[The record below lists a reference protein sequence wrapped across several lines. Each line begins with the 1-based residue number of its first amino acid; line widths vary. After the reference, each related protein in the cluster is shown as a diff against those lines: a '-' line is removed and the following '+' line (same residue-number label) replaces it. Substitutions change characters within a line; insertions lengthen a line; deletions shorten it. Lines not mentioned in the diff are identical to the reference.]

1 MFRHAYLGSLAA
13 LQVAITLH
21 AAPPLVAPLSRLAGY
36 AAVHGGAA
44 GVLVLAM
51 VAVAAAGA
59 AVALSFPVL
68 ALARHLRRGPRR
80 FAGVPATA
88 AGFAVGG
95 AALLASAAAVL
106 AVTGSLPPE
115 WRALAVHGGRAAGAA
130 GFALGAAG
138 VLVGE
143 LLRRNKA
150 PAWLCA
156 HAVRVVPPGVP
167 SPARREDAGA
177 LIASRHIASSHI
189 AS

>member
-138 VLVGE
+138 VLAASCCAGTRP
-143 LLRRNKA
+143 RRGFA
-150 PAWLCA
+150 LTPSASC
-156 HAVRVVPPGVP
+156 PPVCRHQRAGRT
-167 SPARREDAGA
+167 PAR
-177 LIASRHIASSHI
+177 
-189 AS
+189 